1 MTSKTKKY
9 IIENLKWPITSLD
22 YLGKYFI
29 MFFPFIMIYAGLG
42 KSTDNNVELNL
53 IGVGIISF
61 IYIIY
66 RIESERKFRE
76 LLFKKDLST
85 LEIGKLLEKNGWILT
100 NWSDGVIQLR
110 TNSSYSYESQTV
122 TIIRITKEKILVNT
136 QPNGKPPFT
145 FFKDKLNYNQV
156 KSVLNN

>member
-61 IYIIY
+61 IYI
-66 RIESERKFRE
+66 
-76 LLFKKDLST
+76 
-85 LEIGKLLEKNGWILT
+85 
-100 NWSDGVIQLR
+100 
-110 TNSSYSYESQTV
+110 
-122 TIIRITKEKILVNT
+122 
-136 QPNGKPPFT
+136 
-145 FFKDKLNYNQV
+145 
-156 KSVLNN
+156 